1 MPQFSDKKWWSIAK
15 GILIVVSRD
24 TIAVIKVLLILEWG
38 SSDTIAMIEVL
49 LIIEY
54 AWGLIGKGGI

>member
-1 MPQFSDKKWWSIAK
+1 MSIIK
-15 GILIVVSRD
+15 GILIVVSWD

-38 SSDTIAMIEVL
+38 SLDTIAMIEVL

-54 AWGLIGKGGI
+54 AWGLIGKGGM